1 MTSVQNVFVTGE
13 GQAGAYAELE
23 KRKFTA
29 EEGVRRAAAL
39 LACCI
44 GLTLFSACAI
54 QDHLTLLNG
63 TSRQNA
69 RACSCC

>member
-29 EEGVRRAAAL
+29 EEGVRMSPLNL
-39 LACCI
+39 LRSP
-44 GLTLFSACAI
+44 G
-54 QDHLTLLNG
+54 
-63 TSRQNA
+63 
-69 RACSCC
+69 

>member
-29 EEGVRRAAAL
+29 EEGVRL
-39 LACCI
+39 LPPMQSPLDCDL
-44 GLTLFSACAI
+44 G
-54 QDHLTLLNG
+54 
-63 TSRQNA
+63 
-69 RACSCC
+69 